1 MPPSEIIPTC
11 EESFA
16 AVKTLLQFVNQPFT
30 FSFPNGLPQF
40 VEQGE
45 LVTFPMTV
53 ESIFDE
59 QIDANT
65 VSLHVRFGN
74 EGGVAI
80 RPISQNL
87 DGSFTVELPTSFC
100 GLDGEFWFTA
110 STMSGQEL
118 RHPVGEDVLLVSIAS
133 TAYEWNM
140 DQNPNWTTEGQWDW
154 GTPTGGGGQYGNPDP
169 TSGAT
174 GNRVLGYNLNGDY
187 SNNLS
192 ETHLVSEV
200 LNLSNKTNVQLQFS
214 RYLNVEQPAYD
225 HASIGVSAGN
235 GTWSTIWSNTSGVED
250 NQWQTDVYDISSI
263 ADNQSN
269 VQIRWTMG
277 TTDSSWTY
285 SGWNIDDVQI
295 LSSGGTGTIGDVN
308 CDGNITVTDILSI
321 VSEWGQCPTHCAQDV
336 VPDGTV
342 DVLDLLH
349 VIGNW

>member
-1 MPPSEIIPTC
+1 
-11 EESFA
+11 
-16 AVKTLLQFVNQPFT
+16 
-30 FSFPNGLPQF
+30 
-40 VEQGE
+40 
-45 LVTFPMTV
+45 
-53 ESIFDE
+53 
-59 QIDANT
+59 
-65 VSLHVRFGN
+65 
-74 EGGVAI
+74 
-80 RPISQNL
+80 
-87 DGSFTVELPTSFC
+87 
-100 GLDGEFWFTA
+100 
-110 STMSGQEL
+110 
-118 RHPVGEDVLLVSIAS
+118 
-133 TAYEWNM
+133 M

-174 GNRVLGYNLNGDY
+174 GDRVLGYNLNGDY

-235 GTWSTIWSNTSGVED
+235 GTWSTIWSNTSVVED